1 MIVKVEIAVARGEP
15 LEAPAHTL
23 FEGLDLLKRS
33 PRNSHKAHIAVRQVQ
48 TGAVERVGP
57 ERAVQTPLVVI
68 GTEHKVIDD
77 ELAVFP
83 KEIGK
88 RLLAAWPVE
97 DVVLFHLLPGERAP
111 KLSKFLPLPREFLLL
126 RQQGYARG

>member
-1 MIVKVEIAVARGEP
+1 MERGEP

-33 PRNSHKAHIAVRQVQ
+33 PRNSHKAYIALRQVN

-57 ERAVQTPLVVI
+57 ERAVWTPFLVI
-68 GTEHKVIDD
+68 GIEHKVIDD
-77 ELAVFP
+77 ELAVFA

-88 RLLAAWPVE
+88 RFFAARSVE
-97 DVVLFHLLPGERAP
+97 DVPLLHLLPGERAP
-111 KLSKFLPLPREFLLL
+111 LLGEFLPLLCEFLFF
-126 RQQGYARG
+126 RQQGYARC

>member
-15 LEAPAHTL
+15 REAPAHTL

-33 PRNSHKAHIAVRQVQ
+33 PRNSHKAHIAVRQVK

-57 ERAVQTPLVVI
+57 ERAMQTPLVVI

-77 ELAVFP
+77 ELAVFS
-83 KEIGK
+83 KELGK
-88 RLLAAWPVE
+88 RLLAAQPVE
-97 DVVLFHLLPGERAP
+97 DVRLLHLLPGERTP
-111 KLSKFLPLPREFLLL
+111 KPRKFLPLLRE
-126 RQQGYARG
+126 